1 METVFADFMSGNIT
15 VATAILSFV
24 LAAAVSG
31 VAGALGG
38 IAVGGSK
45 LGNDVSSLL
54 GSFFGPPVAI
64 PALAAGMAIVLVLG
78 GA

>member
-1 METVFADFMSGNIT
+1 METILADFMSGNIT
-15 VATAILSFV
+15 VPTAILSFV

-31 VAGALGG
+31 LTGALGG
-38 IAVGGSK
+38 MAVGGSK

-64 PALAAGMAIVLVLG
+64 PAVAVGMVIVLVLG